1 MLDSIMEANKRK
13 KTDPELLRQIDS
25 VETNNDPI
33 QAVFSLALPMKKLL
47 DPEHVEAAANQ
58 VLERAEKE
66 SGSKPKD
73 VNIFRNLGSFV
84 VSADASFIRQVIDD
98 PKIAS
103 AVANKQPKE
112 ILK

>member
-1 MLDSIMEANKRK
+1 MEANKRK
-13 KTDPELLRQIDS
+13 KTDPELLRQIDA
-25 VETNNDPI
+25 VDAGNNPI

-47 DPEHVEAAANQ
+47 DPEQVEETTNQ

-66 SGSKPKD
+66 AGSKPND

-103 AVANKQPKE
+103 AVANKQPKKV
-112 ILK
+112 LK